1 MSMSTSTQTQGR
13 RNRRRL
19 KRELKSE
26 STSSPLWGRAVVS
39 VAILLAKVKGQYNV
53 LATVSSLTFPH
64 AALLLHFGQIV
75 LPLELLLVRPSVLLG
90 ESFDLLTALVIFLD
104 LPDILFVDREH
115 LEVDQALLHVS
126 KTISSGRES
135 QGIFVRHP
143 WIPDGDRAIGRVE
156 GYVVAILL
164 LHTMSV
170 KYSGS
175 EAERCDAVRPT
186 SL

>member
-1 MSMSTSTQTQGR
+1 MHLLAFS
-13 RNRRRL
+13 
-19 KRELKSE
+19 
-26 STSSPLWGRAVVS
+26 GRAVS
-39 VAILLAKVKGQYNV
+39 GRLFEDQAQYNV

-64 AALLLHFGQIV
+64 AALLLHVGQIV
-75 LPLELLLVRPSVLLG
+75 LPLEILLVRPSVLLG
-90 ESFDLLTALVIFLD
+90 ESFDLLTALVVSLD

-115 LEVDQALLHVS
+115 LEVDQVLLHVR

-135 QGIFVRHP
+135 QGIFVRYP
-143 WIPDGDRAIGRVE
+143 GIPDGDRAIDRVE

-170 KYSGS
+170 QYSGS